1 MREGRTKREG
11 ERWKKNWGGRK
22 EGRAEREGACRKK
35 GNLTKF

>member
-1 MREGRTKREG
+1 MREGRAKREG
-11 ERWKKNWGGRK
+11 ERWKKKRGGRK